1 MFKAMR
7 RKLKTPW
14 RVWCVEICCDILH
27 SPKVHAEDPNFWK
40 APAGQRFGTIEAP
53 LRWCCAEARAPCLAK
68 NGKCKYGEA
77 CKFAASGATTGP
89 DDGKLIGVEGITDAD
104 SARTLDG
111 SDVHAQVAIWRKLQC
126 CWSPMFHFWQVL
138 FGSSP
143 CSNRFLAA
151 ADKFQMAVAG
161 WQKQLSLKT
170 PFAFVVL
177 QAISFMLWHTEC
189 NSHLQAVLESAT
201 GGPTIWAEGGLQ
213 MWYSWCLFQQA
224 ATFAAGAMMWRLV
237 SAQIVQE
244 CQPVAAIQ
252 WKSCLAFGACIFVQA
267 QHYSRTCMSMS
278 ECIHSSILRVHITCA
293 MPCFLPRPNSGL

>member
-14 RVWCVEICCDILH
+14 GVWCVEICCDILH

-104 SARTLDG
+104 SACTLDG
-111 SDVHAQVAIWRKLQC
+111 SDVHAQVAISRKLQC

-151 ADKFQMAVAG
+151 AEKFHYRWRWPDGRSSFLWRHLLPLLVCKRLASCCGIRSATHICRLCWRAPRVGRRFEPKEDCRCGILGAFFNRQPPLQPGLWCGG
-161 WQKQLSLKT
+161 WSLLGLSRSASLWQLSNEK
-170 PFAFVVL
+170 
-177 QAISFMLWHTEC
+177 
-189 NSHLQAVLESAT
+189 
-201 GGPTIWAEGGLQ
+201 
-213 MWYSWCLFQQA
+213 A
-224 ATFAAGAMMWRLV
+224 AWRL
-237 SAQIVQE
+237 A
-244 CQPVAAIQ
+244 
-252 WKSCLAFGACIFVQA
+252 LAFLCKHNTTAEPAWACQSAFTHRSYV
-267 QHYSRTCMSMS
+267 ST
-278 ECIHSSILRVHITCA
+278 
-293 MPCFLPRPNSGL
+293 